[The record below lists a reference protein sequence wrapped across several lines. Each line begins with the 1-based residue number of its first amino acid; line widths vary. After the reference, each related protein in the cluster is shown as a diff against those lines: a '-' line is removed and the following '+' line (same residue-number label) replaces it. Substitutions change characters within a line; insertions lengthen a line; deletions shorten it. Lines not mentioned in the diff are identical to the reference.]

1 MAVWFIL
8 NESWKSKMEIPDK
21 CLLERI
27 LEELK

>member
-1 MAVWFIL
+1 MAARLIL

-27 LEELK
+27 LEVLK